1 MTKLSTALTTAATLL
16 VSASAFAP
24 AKDARSVSSAL
35 SATGFEEVGGKPWD
49 PLSLGKLE
57 DANDTFPNMFPKSQ
71 YLQESEIKHG
81 RMSMLAWTGV
91 WATHVVSY
99 FCALSNCPLL
109 DISFFGGNS
118 SHSSYIYCYSS
129 S

>member
-1 MTKLSTALTTAATLL
+1 MAKLSIALTTAAALAS
-16 VSASAFAP
+16 SANAFAP
-24 AKDARSVSSAL
+24 SKGARSVTSAL

-81 RMSMLAWTGV
+81 RMCMLAWTGV
-91 WATHVVSY
+91 WATHVVSFNLGPFLSVGPRV
-99 FCALSNCPLL
+99 FCLY
-109 DISFFGGNS
+109 IEI
-118 SHSSYIYCYSS
+118 HSAHH
-129 S
+129 